1 MTTMWTHGELSSSL
15 NFGELYAVARVDNY
29 LHLARVRKKKG
40 EYCLERT
47 TKKFHYMADVVPG
60 QLLFRE
66 RSGRVTQ
73 LAPEGSFAE
82 NIKKAIARAR

>member
-15 NFGELYAVARVDNY
+15 NFGELYAVARVDKY

-47 TKKFHYMADVVPG
+47 TQKFHYMADVVPG

-73 LAPEGSFAE
+73 LVVEGIFLE
-82 NIKKAIARAR
+82 NIKKAIARTR

>member
-1 MTTMWTHGELSSSL
+1 
-15 NFGELYAVARVDNY
+15 VDKY

-40 EYCLERT
+40 EYCIERT
-47 TKKFHYMADVVPG
+47 TQKFHMMSGIEPG

-82 NIKKAIARAR
+82 NIKRAIARAR

>member
-1 MTTMWTHGELSSSL
+1 VTTAWSHGDLATCTSY
-15 NFGELYAVARVDNY
+15 GELYAVARVDKY

-47 TKKFHYMADVVPG
+47 TQKFHYMADIVPG

-82 NIKKAIARAR
+82 NIKKAIARTR